1 VTTCEGARIVVDVEC
16 HDMSTLLLVNC
27 VYVYVYVMA
36 KTFFISVVYCIEL
49 YLSSRGAL

>member
-27 VYVYVYVMA
+27 VYVYVMA